1 MEKQKPHQNVF
12 KGLGDD
18 WCNLSGSAWPNQRGT
33 DGRHVELNS
42 YAKHKYVNINK
53 RIKTKGNRKQP
64 GKGEHEPTDP
74 SSGHSAVGDIT
85 SSLTHASMACKDN
98 SSNSWRAQRKT
109 SKT

>member
-53 RIKTKGNRKQP
+53 RIKNKGNRKQQ
-64 GKGEHEPTDP
+64 GKWNTNRRILRLGTRPWE
-74 SSGHSAVGDIT
+74 T
-85 SSLTHASMACKDN
+85 SP
-98 SSNSWRAQRKT
+98 RA
-109 SKT
+109 